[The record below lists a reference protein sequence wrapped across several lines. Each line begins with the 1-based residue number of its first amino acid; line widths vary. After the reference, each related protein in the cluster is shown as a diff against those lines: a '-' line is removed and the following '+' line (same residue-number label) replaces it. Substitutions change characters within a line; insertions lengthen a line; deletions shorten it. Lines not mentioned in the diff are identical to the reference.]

1 MSKPPLIPAG
11 LAIIAGLFAAV
22 AFVDKLGRYR
32 WFSPYD
38 QDVYSAALFLI
49 VLEMAFVFLK
59 LRPWF
64 EAHQAK
70 LDSED
75 NESP

>member
-1 MSKPPLIPAG
+1 MSKPPLIPG
-11 LAIIAGLFAAV
+11 ILAILAGLFAGIALLN
-22 AFVDKLGRYR
+22 KLGEYR
-32 WFSPYD
+32 WFWPYD
-38 QDVYSAALFLI
+38 QEVYGASLFVV
-49 VLEMAFVFLK
+49 VLEMAFVIPK

-75 NESP
+75 GESL